1 MKNGEGNE
9 FLLQLLILIF
19 QKRGLVW
26 VHFPLAVV
34 ITPLPA
40 LPRFVLR
47 TVDPASLLCS
57 PQGLGLRTEK
67 SLAFEDKDLER

>member
-26 VHFPLAVV
+26 VHFLLAVV

-40 LPRFVLR
+40 LPRFVLKR
-47 TVDPASLLCS
+47 KVDPASPLCS
-57 PQGLGLRTEK
+57 PQGLELRTEK
-67 SLAFEDKDLER
+67 SLPLRTKT